1 MQRFYIKDFIKKENI
16 SIKDMY
22 LINQMIKVL
31 RVKVWDSFIV
41 FDWEKQSDY
50 LYEISKIE
58 KREINARLIKEI
70 EKKREKKNKINLYQ
84 SITNK
89 YEKIEYILQKWV
101 EVWIYEFN
109 FFRGD
114 RSQKLNISENRLERF
129 KKIIIEAVEQSG
141 WNKIPELVIKENLEI
156 KNENKTIFFH
166 TKENNSKKLKD
177 IENKENINLIVWS
190 EWGLSE
196 EEIKDFKDKW
206 YEKVYLWENILR
218 TETVWVVVW
227 FFLIN
232 I

>member
-16 SIKDMY
+16 YIKDMY

-31 RVKVWDSFIV
+31 RSKVWDSFIV

-58 KREINARLIKEI
+58 KREINANLIKTVDKKI
-70 EKKREKKNKINLYQ
+70 EEKRKINLYQ
-84 SITNK
+84 SIQNK

-166 TKENNSKKLKD
+166 TKDNNSKKLKD
-177 IENKENINLIVWS
+177 IENKEDINLIIWP
-190 EWGLSE
+190 EWGFSE
-196 EEIKDFKDKW
+196 EEIKVFEDKW

-227 FFLIN
+227 FFLN
-232 I
+232 NL

>member
-190 EWGLSE
+190 EWGFSE
-196 EEIKDFKDKW
+196 EEIKDFEDKW

>member
-166 TKENNSKKLKD
+166 TKDENSKKLKEID
-177 IENKENINLIVWS
+177 NKEDINLIVWS
-190 EWGLSE
+190 EWGFSE
-196 EEIKDFKDKW
+196 EEIKEDRKS
-206 YEKVYLWENILR
+206 
-218 TETVWVVVW
+218 VV
-227 FFLIN
+227 
-232 I
+232 

>member
-166 TKENNSKKLKD
+166 TKDKNSKKLKEID
-177 IENKENINLIVWS
+177 NKEDINLIVWS
-190 EWGLSE
+190 EWGFSE
-196 EEIKDFKDKW
+196 EEIKDFEDKW

-227 FFLIN
+227 FFFN
-232 I
+232 NF